1 MALMISTITVAKS
14 DGLKES
20 DSIFQIGHLLDRNVV
35 K

>member
-14 DGLKES
+14 DALKVN